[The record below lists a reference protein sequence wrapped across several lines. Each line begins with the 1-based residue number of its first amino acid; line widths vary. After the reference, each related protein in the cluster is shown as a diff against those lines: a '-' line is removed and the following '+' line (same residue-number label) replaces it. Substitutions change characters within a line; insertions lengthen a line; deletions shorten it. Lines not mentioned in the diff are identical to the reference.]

1 VAEEAIP
8 QVDRTLLEEGE
19 RQLDRAVALRR
30 RLHAHPELGLE
41 LPRTQE
47 AVLEELDDLDL
58 EVSVGTRTTSV
69 TAVLIGDQPGPT
81 TLLRGDMDGLPM
93 SEETDLPFASQIEG
107 AMHACGHD
115 AHVAM
120 LAGAARLLAARRHRL
135 PGRVVFMFQPGEE
148 GFAGARLML
157 NEGLLEKTGPV
168 DRAFAIHI
176 TPIIPTGMVAT
187 RPGTLMA
194 SADAFVATI
203 TGRGGH
209 ASMPHDAVDPVPV
222 ACEIVTALQ
231 AMTTRRVPA
240 FDPAVVTVAS
250 IHAGTTSNVIPEC
263 AVLEG
268 TVRAVSESSRATAME
283 GVRRVVEHVSAAH
296 LCSGVLEATLEG
308 YPVTINDSDAAER
321 CLRVAEALL
330 GPEKAIRVPTPFMGA
345 EDWSFVLQQVPGSMA
360 FLGAAPPG
368 VDRPAPNHSNRM
380 MIDEQ
385 AMATASPCTP
395 PWPWPDASRGR
406 KTQLRERM
414 SRAWPRVRVEKPRKG
429 L

>member
-1 VAEEAIP
+1 VADATIP
-8 QVDRTLLEEGE
+8 LVDAALVEDAE
-19 RQLDRAVALRR
+19 RELDRAIDLRR

-47 AVLEELDDLDL
+47 TVLEELGDLRLD
-58 EVSVGTRTTSV
+58 VSVGKRTTSV
-69 TAVLIGDQPGPT
+69 TAVLVGARPGPT
-81 TLLRGDMDGLPM
+81 TLLRGDMDALPM
-93 SEETDLPFASQIEG
+93 PEDTGLAFASKVDG
-107 AMHACGHD
+107 VMHACGHD

-120 LAGAARLLAARRHRL
+120 LAGAARLLAARRDQL
-135 PGRVVFMFQPGEE
+135 AGQVVFMFQPGEE

-157 NEGLLEKTGPV
+157 EEGLLERAAPV

-187 RPGTLMA
+187 RSGTLMA
-194 SADAFVATI
+194 SADAFIATI
-203 TGRGGH
+203 IGRGGH

-231 AMTTRRVPA
+231 SMTTRRLPA

-250 IHAGTTSNVIPEC
+250 IRAGTTSNVIPER

-268 TVRAVSESSRATAME
+268 TVRAVSESSRAIALE
-283 GVRRVVEHVSAAH
+283 GVRRVVEHVAAAH
-296 LCSGVLEATLEG
+296 LCSGEVVATLEG
-308 YPVTINDSDAAER
+308 YPVTVNDSAAAER
-321 CLRVAEALL
+321 SLQVAEGLF
-330 GPEKAIRVPTPFMGA
+330 GPERAFRVPTPFMGA

-380 MIDEQ
+380 VIDEP
-385 AMATASPCTP
+385 AMATGIALYAAMAL
-395 PWPWPDASRGR
+395 D
-406 KTQLRERM
+406 
-414 SRAWPRVRVEKPRKG
+414 
-429 L
+429 

>member
-1 VAEEAIP
+1 VADTVVP
-8 QVDRTLLEEGE
+8 QVDTTLLEAAGSG
-19 RQLDRAVALRR
+19 LDRAIAFRR

-47 AVLEELDDLDL
+47 AVLEEIDGLGLD
-58 EVSVGTRTTSV
+58 VTVGERTTSV
-69 TAVLIGDQPGPT
+69 TAVLVGDKPGPT
-81 TLLRGDMDGLPM
+81 TLLRGDMDALPLSEDTGLPF
-93 SEETDLPFASQIEG
+93 SSKVEG

-120 LAGAARLLAARRHRL
+120 LAGAARLLTARRAEL
-135 PGRVVFMFQPGEE
+135 AGRVVFMFQPGEE
-148 GFAGARLML
+148 GYAGARVML
-157 NEGLLEKTGPV
+157 DEGLLERTGPV

-176 TPIIPTGMVAT
+176 TPILPTGMVAS
-187 RPGTLMA
+187 RSGTLMA
-194 SADAFVATI
+194 SADAFTATI

-231 AMTTRRVPA
+231 SMVTRRLPA

-250 IHAGTTSNVIPEC
+250 IRAGTTNNVIPEQ

-296 LCSGVLEATLEG
+296 LCSSEVVPILVG
-308 YPVTINDSDAAER
+308 YPVTVNDPASAER
-321 CLRVAEALL
+321 TLDVAGALI
-330 GPEKAIRVPTPFMGA
+330 GPDQTIRVPTPFMGA

-360 FLGAAPPG
+360 FLGAGPPG
-368 VDRPAPNHSNRM
+368 VDHPAPNHSNRM
-380 MIDEQ
+380 VIDEPAMVTGMALYA
-385 AMATASPCTP
+385 AMALDP
-395 PWPWPDASRGR
+395 
-406 KTQLRERM
+406 
-414 SRAWPRVRVEKPRKG
+414 V
-429 L
+429 